1 MLNDIMIINWYSNTN
16 VYDVVTEFMNIHNK
30 LIFTLE
36 VK

>member
-1 MLNDIMIINWYSNTN
+1 
-16 VYDVVTEFMNIHNK
+16 VTEFMNIHNK